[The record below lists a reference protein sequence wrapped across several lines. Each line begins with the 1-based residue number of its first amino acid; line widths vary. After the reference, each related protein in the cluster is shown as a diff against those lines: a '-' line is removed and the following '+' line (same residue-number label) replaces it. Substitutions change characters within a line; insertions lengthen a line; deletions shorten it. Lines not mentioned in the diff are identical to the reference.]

1 MAALAEILTPTP
13 EGVDVKP
20 TVYGE
25 NCAQSYQAESGKF
38 VVVRGGLT
46 TAEVFWERN
55 NRQRI
60 QPGEGPIE
68 IKLLDGST
76 LRVTAVDNYQRSE

>member
-1 MAALAEILTPTP
+1 MAALAEILTPKP

-25 NCAQSYQAESGKF
+25 DCAQSYQTESGKF
-38 VVVRGGLT
+38 VAVRGGLR
-46 TAEVFWERN
+46 TAEVVWEQN
-55 NRQRI
+55 NSQRI
-60 QPGEGPIE
+60 QLGEGPIE

-76 LRVTAVDNYQRSE
+76 LRVTAVDNYQPRE